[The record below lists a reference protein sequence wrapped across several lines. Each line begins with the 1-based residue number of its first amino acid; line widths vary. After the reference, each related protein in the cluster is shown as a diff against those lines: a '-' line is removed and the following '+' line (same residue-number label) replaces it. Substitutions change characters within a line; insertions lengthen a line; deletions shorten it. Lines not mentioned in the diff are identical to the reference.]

1 MIISGLRG
9 EYKPYEPKIDFNKGL
24 QVIGNII
31 DFKSRKY
38 EEAYNYIQGMRSK
51 ALNINLGNPEF
62 QKKVDGYNEE
72 LDNLFRD
79 EKLNAVDLS
88 DPNISEKYVGWFD
101 KIVQDK
107 DLKFVYDYHNNLT
120 RKNSELQQ
128 MAKNPAKTGF
138 YETNYIVWQN
148 SDGGLVDYMGAK
160 DANQLKTKTPPAYI
174 PYYDYSKDINTIVKN
189 AQWDG
194 QKYNIL
200 KEDGT
205 NVSFSVKELS
215 SGKLTNAFVALLPE
229 QAKRQ
234 IKVDNMANHY
244 QYFNS
249 LDDNGR
255 KQYNQKL
262 FEQVNN
268 EYTDNLGQLDK
279 EINNVQSQIDV
290 YTSNNQR
297 DKANE
302 KVQELAALKQSKR
315 DFMLQSPDQR
325 QILEYDK
332 HESGS
337 LYSQLQLNKFIKRAA
352 NALSYKIVE
361 EHTGMNELWFSTEK
375 LKLDYERLNIDQQR
389 LQIEAMKA
397 QNAGTKKATGAD
409 GEEDVVTQIGQF
421 PILGG
426 IESNETSAETYQNL
440 VNEAADLN
448 SKLQIF
454 EGVKDIDE
462 KQISS
467 IIYPDLDPRGNPN
480 RSFIDPEIDEK
491 IRTKVKTAGWGSKS
505 IEEITRN
512 VNTWL
517 DESGDEMEER
527 IFFMKN
533 RRDYIWDTK
542 LKSIYGALQSLKE
555 KVPQNDFPTAKPN
568 EPSKL
573 IFQVNAWLSKH
584 PEYKETYTTFRDA
597 QMKANSQTL
606 RYGSGVLLT
615 GERGGAD
622 FKYVDGLVIA
632 EARSVAE
639 DGKAFISADNF
650 DMDSVVLEKSTG
662 LVTMY
667 AKRDKEGQVQPFEIK
682 ISQRGETKT
691 YTQKEGYV
699 QYYSNSK
706 INNEELDTNSLLATK
721 GRLEPKYKGYKMI
734 MTQDKAGAPIKFT
747 IEKGGVPLP
756 NYIDKVFAG
765 SAYAL
770 YNEFKKNIDSLNGQ

>member
-9 EYKPYEPKIDFNKGL
+9 EYKPYEPNIDFNKGL

-62 QKKVDGYNEE
+62 QKKVDAYNEE
-72 LDNLFRD
+72 LDNLFKD

-88 DPNISEKYVGWFD
+88 DPNISQKYVGWFD
-101 KIVQDK
+101 KIVQDR
-107 DLKFVYDYHNNLT
+107 DLKFVYGYHNNLT
-120 RKNSELQQ
+120 KKNSELQQ

-148 SDGGLVDYMGAK
+148 SDGGIVDYMSAK
-160 DANQLKTKTPPAYI
+160 SADELKTKTPPTYM
-174 PYYDYSKDINTIVKN
+174 PYYDYSKDINTIVSNSK
-189 AQWDG
+189 WDG

-205 NVSFSVKELS
+205 NVSFSIKELS
-215 SGKLTNAFVALLPE
+215 AGKLTNAFVALLPE

-234 IKVDNMANHY
+234 IKIDNMANHY

-279 EINNVQSQIDV
+279 EIKNVQSQIDV
-290 YTSNNQR
+290 YTSNNQT
-297 DKANE
+297 DKATE
-302 KVQELAALKQSKR
+302 KKQELESLKQSKR

-361 EHTGMNELWFSTEK
+361 EHTGMNELWYNTEK
-375 LKLDYERLNIDQQR
+375 LKIDYERLNLDRQKV
-389 LQIEAMKA
+389 QIEAIKA
-397 QNAGTKKATGAD
+397 QASAVKKGAT
-409 GEEDVVTQIGQF
+409 EEEGGVAQVGQY
-421 PILGG
+421 PIVGG
-426 IESNETSAETYQNL
+426 IESDETSSETYEGI
-440 VNEAADLN
+440 VGEAADLDA
-448 SKLQIF
+448 KLKIF

-467 IIYPDLDPRGNPN
+467 IIYPDLDPKGNPV

-491 IRTKVKTAGWGSKS
+491 IRTKVKTAGWGNKS

-517 DESGDEMEER
+517 DESRDEVEER
-527 IFFMKN
+527 VFFMKA
-533 RRDYIWDTK
+533 RRDYIWDAKTK
-542 LKSIYGALQSLKE
+542 AIYGALQSLKE
-555 KVPQNDFPTAKPN
+555 KVSLNDFPTARPN

-573 IFQVNAWLSKH
+573 ISQTNAWLNKH
-584 PEYKETYTTFRDA
+584 PEYKETYATFRNA
-597 QMKANSQTL
+597 QMKANLQTQ
-606 RYGSGVLLT
+606 RYGSGVLFT

-622 FKYVDGLVIA
+622 FKYVEGLVIA

-639 DGKAFISADNF
+639 DGKAFISEDVF
-650 DMDSVVLEKSTG
+650 DMGSVVLEKSTG
-662 LVTMY
+662 LITMY
-667 AKRDKEGQVQPFEIK
+667 AKRDKEGVVQPFEIK
-682 ISQRGETKT
+682 ISQRGTTKT
-691 YTQKEGYV
+691 YTQEEGYI

-706 INNEELDTNSLLATK
+706 INNEELTVNSLLANK
-721 GRLEPKYKGYKMI
+721 GRLEPTYKGYKMI
-734 MTQDKAGAPIKFT
+734 MTQDKAGAPVKFT
-747 IEKGGVPLP
+747 IEKEGTPLP
-756 NYIDKVFAG
+756 NYINQVFAG
-765 SAYAL
+765 SAYTL
-770 YNEFKKNIDSLNGQ
+770 YSKFKQIIDGQ